1 VLTIKLIATPCCHLC
16 FNIVDDITIHERVIV
31 CKVCYLDLTKVA
43 LCQWSMLWY
52 DSFVVQCLL
61 IKLWF
66 VLMDFIYLSQEHQ
79 LERHIGYKC
88 LWWFLD
94 LIEIAF
100 LDGILILHIIVP
112 SYFAFGFH
120 SKIKIVVTWTYQSL
134 RASFWYFIFTLQT
147 IVKVPQNKCDI
158 QPCPWSHHF
167 MGL

>member
-1 VLTIKLIATPCCHLC
+1 M
-16 FNIVDDITIHERVIV
+16 DDITIHERDIV

-43 LCQWSMLWY
+43 LCWWSILWY

-61 IKLWF
+61 IKFQF
-66 VLMDFIYLSQEHQ
+66 VLMDLMCLSQEHQ
-79 LERHIGYKC
+79 LERHIRGEMHISYKC

-94 LIEIAF
+94 LIETTF
-100 LDGILILHIIVP
+100 FYGIWILHIIVP

-134 RASFWYFIFTLQT
+134 RASLWCSTFTLQT
-147 IVKVPQNKCDI
+147 IIKVPQNKCDI